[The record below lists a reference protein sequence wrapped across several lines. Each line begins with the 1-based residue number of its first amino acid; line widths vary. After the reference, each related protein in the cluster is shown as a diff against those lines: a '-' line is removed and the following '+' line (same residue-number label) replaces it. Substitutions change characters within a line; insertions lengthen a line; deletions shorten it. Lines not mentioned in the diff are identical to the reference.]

1 MIYGIFSSNF
11 VFNFLYSLVSINMYV
26 GIDISYDG
34 EQAIVRSVLS
44 LNLWAILRLNF
55 VQPRN
60 PMTHAL

>member
-44 LNLWAILRLNF
+44 LNLWAILGFNF